1 MKMETISIKVPESIH
16 KSLKELAA
24 KDRVSINQ
32 FVTTAITEKISS
44 FMTKKYLED
53 RGKRGSKKKFMAA
66 LAKVADIEAEN
77 FDRL

>member
-1 MKMETISIKVPESIH
+1 MKIYQVVLDTNV
-16 KSLKELAA
+16 LRA
-24 KDRVSINQ
+24 
-32 FVTTAITEKISS
+32 EKISS

-66 LAKVADIEAEN
+66 LARVPDVEPEN

>member
-1 MKMETISIKVPESIH
+1 METINIRVPESVH
-16 KSLKELAA
+16 KSLKELAE
-24 KDRVSINQ
+24 KDSVSINQ
-32 FVTTAITEKISS
+32 FVTTAITEKISA

-66 LAKVADIEAEN
+66 LARIPDVEPGA

>member
-1 MKMETISIKVPESIH
+1 METISITVPESIH
-16 KSLKELAA
+16 KSLKQLAE

-32 FVTTAITEKISS
+32 FVTTAITEKISA
-44 FMTKKYLED
+44 FMTKKYLEG

-66 LAKVADIEAEN
+66 LAGVPAVEPEN